1 MKLKNSLLQHC
12 IVKGRGVVEH
22 ITKRDRAQN
31 ITRRYRCAPTD
42 PNSSAHCVMCSHD
55 ERKTQRAN
63 ETSNH
68 VRMGIIKK
76 SAARASRRYA
86 AAVLALRRARDMAP
100 TTEPC
105 EVVKRQCQLWTGT
118 ITCWPR
124 AHEAG
129 FGGMR
134 TQMRRRARAPS
145 LERGES
151 SISKLTPANMRNLGR
166 RRLRACQVGA

>member
-1 MKLKNSLLQHC
+1 MKSQNSLSQHRNIMC
-12 IVKGRGVVEH
+12 RGVEEH
-22 ITKRDRAQN
+22 TMCRDRVQS
-31 ITRRYRCAPTD
+31 ITIRYSRTRRP
-42 PNSSAHCVMCSHD
+42 PNSSPRRVVRSQD
-55 ERKTQRAN
+55 ERERNAPN
-63 ETSNH
+63 AICNH
-68 VRMGIIKK
+68 AHMHTIKE
-76 SAARASRRYA
+76 SASRASRRYA
-86 AAVLALRRARDMAP
+86 AAVLALRLARYLAP

-166 RRLRACQVGA
+166 R